1 MLICPLTGG
10 GPYISSSVMLPA
22 SSQSSNNVPSAYQT
36 NNSHYKEDA
45 GFYQNVTARFRQ
57 ANGAG
62 SNVGHHGVPPNG
74 GVVGF
79 RPSSQAM
86 GGGIS
91 SVTNGASN
99 SGAYSRN
106 SRDELQNR
114 NSYSRSL
121 SGNGGDH
128 PLQHKSPKTQELEE
142 FAAKFEGYQ
151 KQRSRRNLQQPTPM
165 LDQLT
170 RESCQG
176 AAVNFSSWLPANT
189 AEHQLTALETNLLKL
204 VQRNDSITRRGSNAA
219 TTISEDSSSGRESV
233 TTVISNCSNET
244 LKYTDR
250 HSSCET
256 LRFSENGD
264 IGSHSGGH
272 GELLTAS
279 SAAAHNGD
287 EDVINSGGFT
297 LSRDYC
303 DEQYSDGAGL
313 ELARN
318 RIAGMSED
326 R

>member
-1 MLICPLTGG
+1 
-10 GPYISSSVMLPA
+10 MLPA
-22 SSQSSNNVPSAYQT
+22 SSQSSNNNNVPGAYQT
-36 NNSHYKEDA
+36 SNSHYKEDA

-57 ANGAG
+57 ANGGGNG
-62 SNVGHHGVPPNG
+62 SSVGHHGVPPNG
-74 GVVGF
+74 AVIGF

-91 SVTNGASN
+91 SVMNGGST

-170 RESCQG
+170 RESCQA

-219 TTISEDSSSGRESV
+219 ATISEDSSSGRESV

-264 IGSHSGGH
+264 MGAGHNNGGGH
-272 GELLTAS
+272 GELLTA
-279 SAAAHNGD
+279 AAVAANNVD
-287 EDVINSGGFT
+287 EDVINSGGVT

-303 DEQYSDGAGL
+303 DEQYSDGAAGL